1 MKAQLVVV
9 EGTQSTVQWEYETL
23 LQRLEDLK
31 QEKTALDVQLKAAV
45 FEVKQKSAFK
55 GLLLEKKLAALSRVQ
70 EGKNTHF
77 CSEHFSSCLLLCLL
91 VLIFKTVQCI
101 LFDDGDCRK

>member
-31 QEKTALDVQLKAAV
+31 QEKMALDVQLKAAV

-55 GLLLEKKLAALSRVQ
+55 ALLLEKKLAALSRVQ
-70 EGKNTHF
+70 EGKSH
-77 CSEHFSSCLLLCLL
+77 
-91 VLIFKTVQCI
+91 
-101 LFDDGDCRK
+101 